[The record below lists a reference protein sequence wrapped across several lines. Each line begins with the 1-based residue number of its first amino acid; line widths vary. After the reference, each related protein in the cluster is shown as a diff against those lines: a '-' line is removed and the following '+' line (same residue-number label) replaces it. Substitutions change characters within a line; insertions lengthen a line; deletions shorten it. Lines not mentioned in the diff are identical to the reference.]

1 MVFNGCTLT
10 AKEDDLL
17 SYVTRQDYLEYITV
31 KSRFRGCP
39 QLADTIRR
47 FFEEQ
52 RERLDHGLRILSA
65 YEKQEGYRPDP
76 GLERMADLASQY
88 TQGFMDI
95 RQDGR
100 NRIE

>member
-1 MVFNGCTLT
+1 MLPAGIT
-10 AKEDDLL
+10 
-17 SYVTRQDYLEYITV
+17 SEYITV
-31 KSRFRGCP
+31 KSRFRGLSP
-39 QLADTIRR
+39 SWRTRSGGSLKNK
-47 FFEEQ
+47 

-95 RQDGR
+95 RQEGR